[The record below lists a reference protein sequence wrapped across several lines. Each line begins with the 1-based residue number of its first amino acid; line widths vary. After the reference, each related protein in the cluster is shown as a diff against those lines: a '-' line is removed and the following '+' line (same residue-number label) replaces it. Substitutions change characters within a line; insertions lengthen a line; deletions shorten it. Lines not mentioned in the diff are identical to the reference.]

1 MDRILAKG
9 LRFIGCHGVL
19 PEEKSEAQVFIVDL
33 ELFLDLRPAG
43 REDNLTLTVDYSQVH
58 EMVKKLVEGPSF
70 NLIEALADNIA
81 NDILEDFPVEA
92 VGVTV
97 YKPQAPVEGEFDY
110 FAVSIQRGREIEF
123 ATD

>member
-19 PEEKSEAQVFIVDL
+19 PEEKSEPQEFIVDL
-33 ELFLDLRPAG
+33 DLYLDLRPAG
-43 REDNLTLTVDYSQVH
+43 REDNLALTVDYSQVH

-70 NLIEALADNIA
+70 NLLEALADNIA
-81 NDILEDFPVEA
+81 NNILEDFSVEA

-97 YKPQAPVEGEFDY
+97 YKPQAPVEGKFDY
-110 FAVSIQRGREIEF
+110 FAVSIQRGREI
-123 ATD
+123 